1 MPGDQRDA
9 VGCQTLIF
17 GPETNIRF
25 RFGKIVYFKLQYFG
39 NAIEKY
45 LMKENII
52 SKSSKLSNHDFTD
65 GYIMIIK

>member
-17 GPETNIRF
+17 GPETNIQF
-25 RFGKIVYFKLQYFG
+25 RFGKIVL
-39 NAIEKY
+39 NCNIAIEKY